1 MKPGHLSPPGNLS
14 SSFAQMS
21 CLQGVPQPRS
31 CSFCCQ
37 PSSPSPAPSITTL
50 IPVPP
55 VASLF
60 PLLSCGV
67 FEATA
72 AVLVSALS
80 RQLGAGKHR
89 AHGGSYPHHR
99 EGPPPTQLSSLPIH
113 FRDVATHLLSTT
125 QAGQWGACPPAPP
138 WLTGAPYRAQSPGW
152 KVPRMLMGSRGVGW
166 GALWSLGG
174 CWVKVRGA
182 RAHPDAS
189 FQSISLWPGSWG
201 VWEGAHHSDREFCIQ
216 PPGVCSP
223 AVSFLRA

>member
-1 MKPGHLSPPGNLS
+1 MSHSPGAAASAVSHPLPLLPPALLPSSQSPQWPPSFLS
-14 SSFAQMS
+14 SAVG
-21 CLQGVPQPRS
+21 CLRPR
-31 CSFCCQ
+31 
-37 PSSPSPAPSITTL
+37 
-50 IPVPP
+50 
-55 VASLF
+55 
-60 PLLSCGV
+60 LLSLSLPSVGSWGQESTEHTGV
-67 FEATA
+67 HTPIT
-72 AVLVSALS
+72 
-80 RQLGAGKHR
+80 GR
-89 AHGGSYPHHR
+89 A
-99 EGPPPTQLSSLPIH
+99 PPPTQLSSLPIH